1 MNGMDKAIENSRPM
15 IQQHKELPLV
25 AHTEQKQQE
34 VSRSSSTY
42 QNAIKYGLVLIGVI
56 IVFVLIY
63 SLLKNR
69 T

>member
-1 MNGMDKAIENSRPM
+1 MNGMDRAVQNSKPM
-15 IQQHKELPLV
+15 IEQHKELPLV

-34 VSRSSSTY
+34 VSRSSGTY
-42 QNAIKYGLVLIGVI
+42 QNVIEYALVFIAVI
-56 IVFVLIY
+56 IVFILIY